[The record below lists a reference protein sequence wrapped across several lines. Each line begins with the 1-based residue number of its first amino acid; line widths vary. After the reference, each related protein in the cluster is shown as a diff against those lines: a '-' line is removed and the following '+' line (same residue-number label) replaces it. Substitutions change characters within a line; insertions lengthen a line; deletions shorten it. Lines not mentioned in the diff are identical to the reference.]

1 MTTTGVTTGGG
12 ATTSTSGVTGGGST
26 GLVTSGGSAT
36 GGVATVAKK
45 AAEAITNI
53 AGAFD
58 NFTSGTTTLAGIEAA
73 STSGFPFGTSGVNT
87 NTLAGI
93 MAASSRPN
101 VVVNFNGVNTDPEG
115 TARVLVDTLNNSYYR
130 GTGGATSLQTA

>member
-1 MTTTGVTTGGG
+1 VTPGG
-12 ATTSTSGVTGGGST
+12 AT
-26 GLVTSGGSAT
+26 GLTPSGGSAT

-73 STSGFPFGTSGVNT
+73 SNRAFAFGTSGVNT

-93 MAASSRPN
+93 MAASAQPS
-101 VVVNFNGVNTDPEG
+101 VVVNFNGVTTDPEG
-115 TARVLVDTLNNSYYR
+115 TARVLVDALNSSFYR
-130 GTGGATSLQTA
+130 GTGGANSLQFS